1 MMHRSAILALTV
13 AAIMLSACESAR
25 RVVGTVKAPPD
36 EFAVYSRPPL
46 SLPPDYG
53 LRPPEPGRSRPQV
66 ITPTV
71 EARAAILGTATTIEA
86 TRQKVV
92 GASPGTLSLLKSTGG
107 NNADP
112 SIRAVVNQ
120 ETSVLSE
127 EDQRFLDKLIF
138 WVDDKPYEGTIVDA
152 AKEQKRIQKNQA
164 LGKDITAGETPQIK
178 RKRGIKGLLEF

>member
-1 MMHRSAILALTV
+1 MHRSAVLALT
-13 AAIMLSACESAR
+13 AAAVMLGACESAR
-25 RVVGTVKAPPD
+25 KVVGNVKAPPD

-71 EARAAILGTATTIEA
+71 EAKAAILGKPATIDAALRKAGNST
-86 TRQKVV
+86 
-92 GASPGTLSLLKSTGG
+92 PGTLSLLKATGG
-107 NNADP
+107 INADP
-112 SIRAVVNQ
+112 SIREVVNQ
-120 ETSVLSE
+120 ETSILSE

-138 WVDDKPYEGTIVDA
+138 WVEDKPYEGVVVDA

-164 LGKDITAGETPQIK
+164 LGKEINEGETPQIK